1 MLAIPLMRCEGN
13 LDYGN
18 LERILRSQNSGA
30 QEQIVGD
37 CKLFDDLRRA
47 VTAPIRI
54 PTDESQQLLLQYY
67 YQVKSL
73 SSRFQSIEKK
83 LKFGFTWNDAFV
95 RGRKCT
101 MLLFSFELACVLW
114 NLAACE
120 SIMGS
125 QMDRSTPD
133 GFDQAESHFKQAAGY
148 FEQLEKSVPEL
159 ETCTLYCLSP
169 ECFKM
174 LKFLTLS
181 EAQLCVYEKAV
192 RDKKA
197 DPGSVEC
204 AYIARLAAYTSI
216 LYSQAALAARSG
228 PLGRILDN
236 SWSAVTDFQAKCFHG
251 IAHYWQAIE
260 LKESFKAG
268 QSRKTPLESY
278 AEEMLRYHRAEGYI
292 HEGVDSG
299 RRCNLYNL
307 LPSLLAGANDLL
319 ATIELSRREA
329 QETHKDLTLPMERPK
344 LQEITGEVKAVPRP
358 VPDQSTVFPSLD
370 CLLFKFIEPKKNA
383 HFFETVG
390 NMYNS
395 IQAICDNATNA
406 AKSTLSSFG
415 LPESLES
422 VKSIPA
428 PLWTDIVKLQK
439 MGGIDGLK
447 KMAQELTKLSTA
459 AGKTIETIQNTIK
472 DDEDKDNVFWE
483 ANPEFT
489 GTRSSTLNEDM
500 KKRLKLFHDAYEN
513 ALCNDEIIQRELTEH
528 CIEGKLLLLLKN
540 KDQLMKTFHGGCL
553 ISSSGATASIAAK
566 TTSYS
571 GPSWAEK
578 RALGVGSSGER
589 GGGGGIDLLGPDGR
603 KIEEKLHKLA
613 ELFDARLKLVNK
625 IKSFQTMNITDEVNR
640 VALSNGGN
648 INSVYDRY
656 MNEIRQCKTQIDD
669 TLTKQDELIR
679 GIVKLNESFNRAK
692 EANPLLEEKKKFID
706 NLEEMV
712 ELYTRL
718 YTQVA
723 AGQTFYINLQ
733 SKLSVLQQN
742 VDDLA
747 YTQQWLRQG
756 FGMNMVGD
764 EQIQKEIED
773 ASKDPRLSYPTRGGP
788 SMLSA
793 AASASNYAID
803 ARATG
808 GGSGGDASSGPAAS
822 VSAIRQRLERE
833 QKEKERQR
841 QLQQQREAAL
851 KQQRGEDDDEEDYE
865 SGSDSGSGSESDYSG
880 ESDEEEEEEGGDAA
894 SEYEEVEVEEE
905 IEEEVP
911 DEEYGSAGFE
921 ENKSSSDPHQSA
933 AIAASGATHPQ
944 SIKKTKSWFA
954 AMNPFG
960 RKGSKQQ
967 LQQQQDQQ
975 PSSKSSSLPPPTPAT
990 TTTKQSHTKLVKK
1003 TVKKMIKVRK
1013 DTGEPMKE
1021 KKEKKPKKHHHQK
1034 KQQPTGPAKKWATVQ
1049 TFADQ
1054 RNKPIPA
1061 PDARAVINEDDEDQ
1075 GGDDGDNFLK
1085 RYLKKHKNGES
1096 DSEDE
1101 SGSESESDEDEEDNS
1116 RPKHNNKP
1124 GKLSVGKDEDDST
1137 PKAADSDKKNKGG
1150 RKKDDDEDPDMFL
1163 SRYLTE
1169 IQVKTEK
1176 GEIAPVDLSK
1186 IVIPDAPPE
1195 PVVAPPPKPKKK
1207 AEAPKP
1213 SVQEEEEAAPAPVL
1227 EEQSSHHDDKENVP
1241 AKDNNSNDDDDG
1253 GPSFLKEIQGFGKK
1267 KKNQPPPPPP
1277 PPPPPAAK
1285 AAPVAAPDSAPEAE
1299 AEAEDDGPSFLKEIQ
1314 NLKKKKPAVGKRHSF
1329 HFIFIFIFVSDIA
1342 ILVLFS
1348 LVS

>member
-37 CKLFDDLRRA
+37 CKLFDELRRA

-133 GFDQAESHFKQAAGY
+133 GFDQAESHFRQAAGY

-260 LKESFKAG
+260 LKERFAAG
-268 QSRKTPLESY
+268 RSSKTPLESY

-299 RRCNLYNL
+299 RRCNLYHL

-329 QETHKDLTLPMERPK
+329 QVTHKDLTLPTERPK
-344 LQEITGEVKAVPRP
+344 LQEITGEVKALPRP

-428 PLWTDIVKLQK
+428 PLWADIVKLQK

-459 AGKTIETIQNTIK
+459 AGKTIETTQNTIK
-472 DDEDKDNVFWE
+472 DDEEKDDVFWE

-500 KKRLKLFHDAYEN
+500 KKRLKLFHDAYQN
-513 ALCNDEIIQRELTEH
+513 AVCNDEIIQRELTEH

-571 GPSWAEK
+571 GPSWAQK
-578 RALGVGSSGER
+578 RAMGVGSSGER
-589 GGGGGIDLLGPDGR
+589 VGGGGGVDLLGPDGR

-613 ELFDARLKLVNK
+613 ELFDTRLKLVNK

-692 EANPLLEEKKKFID
+692 EANPLLEEKKKFIE

-718 YTQVA
+718 YAQVA

-788 SMLSA
+788 TMLSA

-803 ARATG
+803 ARAT
-808 GGSGGDASSGPAAS
+808 DAGASTGPAAS
-822 VSAIRQRLERE
+822 VSAIRQRLEKE

-851 KQQRGEDDDEEDYE
+851 RQQRGEEEGDDGEGDSE
-865 SGSDSGSGSESDYSG
+865 SGSESGSGSESDYSD
-880 ESDEEEEEEGGDAA
+880 ESDEEEGGAA

-911 DEEYGSAGFE
+911 DEEYGTAGFE
-921 ENKSSSDPHQSA
+921 ENKSSSDPHSA
-933 AIAASGATHPQ
+933 ATAASGAIHPQ

-960 RKGSKQQ
+960 GRKGSKQQ
-967 LQQQQDQQ
+967 QQLQEQQQDQ
-975 PSSKSSSLPPPTPAT
+975 PSNKSSSLPPATPAT
-990 TTTKQSHTKLVKK
+990 TKPHTKLVKK

-1013 DTGEPMKE
+1013 DTGEPMKP
-1021 KKEKKPKKHHHQK
+1021 KKEKKDKKHHHVK

-1054 RNKPIPA
+1054 KNKPIPA
-1061 PDARAVINEDDEDQ
+1061 PDARAVVNEEDEDQ

-1085 RYLKKHKNGES
+1085 RYLKKHKKGENGEES
-1096 DSEDE
+1096 DSDE
-1101 SGSESESDEDEEDNS
+1101 SESESESEDEEDNS
-1116 RPKHNNKP
+1116 RPKHNKP
-1124 GKLSVGKDEDDST
+1124 GKLSQGKDEDDST
-1137 PKAADSDKKNKGG
+1137 PKAAESDKKGGGG
-1150 RKKDDDEDPDMFL
+1150 RKKDEDEDPDMFL

-1213 SVQEEEEAAPAPVL
+1213 VAQEEEAAPVPVL
-1227 EEQSSHHDDKENVP
+1227 EEQSSFSRQDDKENVP
-1241 AKDNNSNDDDDG
+1241 TKDNNNDDDG

-1285 AAPVAAPDSAPEAE
+1285 PAPVAVPEPAPAATE

-1314 NLKKKKPAVGKRHSF
+1314 HFKKKKPAVGKLHT
-1329 HFIFIFIFVSDIA
+1329 
-1342 ILVLFS
+1342 
-1348 LVS
+1348 